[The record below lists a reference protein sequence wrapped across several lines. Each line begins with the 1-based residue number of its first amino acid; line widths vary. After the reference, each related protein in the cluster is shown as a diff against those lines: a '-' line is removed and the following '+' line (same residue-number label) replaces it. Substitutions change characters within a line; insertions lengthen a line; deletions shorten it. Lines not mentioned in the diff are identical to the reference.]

1 MFPEEHIESGKFLMP
16 YTRPIRRFYL
26 TPPAVRTFVIS
37 LLLAVLALLA
47 VYGHFTRHPVTI
59 AVTILTENNTK
70 VFEMLLN
77 HVPDLKNW
85 WVAIEGGA
93 SGIKRVMVIETDIE
107 IDATEPG
114 HDKERFDELVN
125 VALACMR
132 VDNFDGFHIRQLRR
146 PWLDT

>member
-1 MFPEEHIESGKFLMP
+1 
-16 YTRPIRRFYL
+16 
-26 TPPAVRTFVIS
+26 
-37 LLLAVLALLA
+37 
-47 VYGHFTRHPVTI
+47 
-59 AVTILTENNTK
+59 
-70 VFEMLLN
+70 MLLN
-77 HVPDLKNW
+77 HVPDVKNW
-85 WVAIEGGA
+85 WVAIEGDA

>member
-1 MFPEEHIESGKFLMP
+1 
-16 YTRPIRRFYL
+16 
-26 TPPAVRTFVIS
+26 
-37 LLLAVLALLA
+37 
-47 VYGHFTRHPVTI
+47 
-59 AVTILTENNTK
+59 VTILTANNEG
-70 VFEMLLN
+70 FEKMLLN
-77 HVPDLKNW
+77 HVPDVRNW

-125 VALACMR
+125 VALECMR

-146 PWLDT
+146 SS